1 VGKLALLSVSGML
14 VVWAHPARAED
25 ISDLVKQAQAAL
37 TKGESDQ
44 ALKLA
49 EQAVAKDDK
58 SAQAHFLRGT
68 VYEAL
73 RRHKD
78 AIADFDKTIALDPK
92 AANAYDHR
100 GSERLKLG
108 QFTEAIKDF
117 DTFLKFKPAEEPS
130 HWRRGIA
137 YYYAG
142 RYDDGRKQFEGYEKV
157 DTNDVENAV
166 WRYLCMAR
174 KDGVARA
181 RAAIL
186 KIGNDRRVP
195 MMEVYA
201 LFSGKA
207 RPEDVLAATR
217 AGRPSPE
224 QLKERL
230 FYAHLYLGL
239 YHEAA
244 GDKKKAAEHI
254 TKAADH
260 YVIGHYMWD
269 VACVHRDLLR
279 SKPNRWSTLN

>member
-1 VGKLALLSVSGML
+1 VGKIALLSVWGIL
-14 VVWAHPARAED
+14 LAWAQPARAED

-37 TKGESDQ
+37 AKGETDQ

-49 EQAVAKDDK
+49 EQAVATDDK
-58 SAQAHFLRGT
+58 SAQAHLLRGT
-68 VYEAL
+68 IYEAL

-78 AIADFDKTIALDPK
+78 AIADFDKTIASDPK

-117 DTFLKFKPAEEPS
+117 DTFLKFKPAEEPG

-142 RYDDGRKQFEGYEKV
+142 RYDEGRKQFEGYEKV

-174 KDGVARA
+174 KDGVAQA

-186 KIGNDRRVP
+186 KIGTDRRVP

-207 RPEDVLAATR
+207 QPEDVLAAAR
-217 AGRPSPE
+217 AGKPSPE

-254 TKAADH
+254 TKAADD
-260 YVIGHYMWD
+260 YAIGHYMWD

-279 SKPNRWSTLN
+279 NKTTR